1 MQVNQ
6 DYLDGMKWPGE
17 LSAAEKAKDPSRA
30 QLGQEDFFAL
40 MTQQLAYQD
49 PFKPADNSDMIAQMT
64 AFTSADGINNM
75 GKQLAG
81 LSEVMTSSQAL
92 QASSLVGQ
100 KVLLPSNISYWDQ
113 SDTVEGVA
121 VTGEGATNV
130 VIRIENEKGEVV
142 RTLGLDGPQR
152 GNVPFSWDGLT
163 EQGEPAAK
171 GQYKVKVS
179 GMIGSQ
185 REDLNALVFGR
196 VDSVTLGSANS
207 PTLVNLAGLGGVPL
221 NQVLEIAGRSQA
233 AKEQNNVI

>member
-6 DYLDGMKWPGE
+6 DYLNGLKWPGE
-17 LSAAEKAKDPSRA
+17 QSPAEKAKDPSRA

-64 AFTSADGINNM
+64 AFTSADGISNM
-75 GKQLAG
+75 SEQLSG

-100 KVLLPSNISYWDQ
+100 KVLLPSDLAYWDQ
-113 SDTVEGVA
+113 SEPVDGVA

-130 VIRIENEKGEVV
+130 LIRIENEKGELV
-142 RTLGLDGPQR
+142 RTMDLEGAQR
-152 GNVPFSWDGLT
+152 GNVPFTWDGLND
-163 EQGEPAAK
+163 QGEPVAT
-171 GQYKVKVS
+171 GRYKIKVS
-179 GMIGSQ
+179 GLVDNQ
-185 REDLNALVFGR
+185 REDLNALAFGR

-207 PTLVNLAGLGGVPL
+207 PTLVNLSGLGGIPL
-221 NQVLEIAGRSQA
+221 NQVLEIAGRKA
-233 AKEQNNVI
+233 A

>member
-17 LSAAEKAKDPSRA
+17 QSPADKAKDPGRTE
-30 QLGQEDFFAL
+30 LGQEDFFAL

-49 PFKPADNSDMIAQMT
+49 PFDPADNSDMIAQMT
-64 AFTSADGINNM
+64 AFTSADGINQM
-75 GKQLAG
+75 SEKLSG

-100 KVLLPSNISYWDQ
+100 KVLLPSNLSYWDE

-121 VTGEGATNV
+121 VTGEGADNV

-142 RTLGLDGPQR
+142 RTMSLDGPQR
-152 GNVPFSWDGLT
+152 GNVPISWDGLN
-163 EQGEPAAK
+163 EQGEPAPK

-179 GMIGSQ
+179 GLVDNQ

-207 PTLVNLAGLGGVPL
+207 PTLVNLSGLGGIPL
-221 NQVLEIAGRSQA
+221 NQVLEIAGNKA
-233 AKEQNNVI
+233 A